1 MYNNIHIST
10 EWHTILNTNALNI
23 KKNQFD
29 NGRVDVLNE
38 LWNVKSPLYNLT
50 VQSNIEWIN
59 YLYFNMCAIKV
70 LTWFKKTI
78 LDMLIMLHTIILIWN
93 AIYIL

>member
-1 MYNNIHIST
+1 MTYNIL
-10 EWHTILNTNALNI
+10 LNTNALNI

-29 NGRVDVLNE
+29 NGTADVLNE

-70 LTWFKKTI
+70 FTWFKKTI
-78 LDMLIMLHTIILIWN
+78 LNMLIMLHTIILIWN
-93 AIYIL
+93 AIYRL